1 MQPRAVLAAS
11 RRRRVRLS
19 PYRSPCGGVADG
31 CIEAVANWDEAAWFG
46 GRPRS
51 HPATRR
57 RTSGVTA
64 VTLWRPRMERRPADR
79 TARKMSVDL
88 MFLSMVQPGQ
98 KVRLVTVQAGRG
110 LRARLAE
117 MGLVPGVELEVINRN
132 SAGPFIVAVKQSRI
146 MLGRGMAHRIVV
158 S

>member
-1 MQPRAVLAAS
+1 
-11 RRRRVRLS
+11 
-19 PYRSPCGGVADG
+19 
-31 CIEAVANWDEAAWFG
+31 
-46 GRPRS
+46 
-51 HPATRR
+51 
-57 RTSGVTA
+57 
-64 VTLWRPRMERRPADR
+64 
-79 TARKMSVDL
+79 MSVDL
-88 MFLSMVQPGQ
+88 MFLSMIQPGQ

-110 LRARLAE
+110 LKARLAE